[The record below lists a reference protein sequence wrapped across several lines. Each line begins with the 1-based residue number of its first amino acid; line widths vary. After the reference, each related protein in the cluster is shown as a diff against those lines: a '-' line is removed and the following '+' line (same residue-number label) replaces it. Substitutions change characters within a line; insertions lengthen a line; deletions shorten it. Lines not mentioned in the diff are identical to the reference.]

1 MKNIFDILFVV
12 MYNDPMF
19 FCEEAIRL
27 PFTAGEVEP
36 LGKGNLASCIPSGT
50 DCPRIDT
57 ASERGSARLRREAV
71 VKGEELLAAAVKEAK
86 KRAEILYGVARADGE
101 KRKAA
106 IQQETRQEQQELQD
120 KAKARYAL
128 AAREMERIVLGH
140 PRRR

>member
-1 MKNIFDILFVV
+1 M
-12 MYNDPMF
+12 
-19 FCEEAIRL
+19 RL
-27 PFTAGEVEP
+27 SFTAGRW
-36 LGKGNLASCIPSGT
+36 NHLAKETLQAVSQAEQAAQESILQ
-50 DCPRIDT
+50 
-57 ASERGSARLRREAV
+57 AKEESARLRREAAI
-71 VKGEELLAAAVKEAK
+71 KGEELLAAAEKEAK
-86 KRAEILYGVARADGE
+86 KRAEILYGVARADGG

>member
-1 MKNIFDILFVV
+1 MAKETLQAVSQAEQTAQESIQQAK
-12 MYNDPMF
+12 
-19 FCEEAIRL
+19 EE
-27 PFTAGEVEP
+27 
-36 LGKGNLASCIPSGT
+36 
-50 DCPRIDT
+50 
-57 ASERGSARLRREAV
+57 SARLRREAV
-71 VKGEELLAAAVKEAK
+71 VKEAK